1 MVFKLIPIKFLK
13 EIHPTCLR
21 MKFCTVSVKVV
32 LQGVGPCFK
41 NMTSDLRSHKITGST
56 SGTVT
61 VTSLKTSGKQ
71 YSCWR
76 RAWQEE
82 QLRFDVAKNIKRRL
96 GRWLP
101 PEFLGETGR
110 VYQLLCSP

>member
-76 RAWQEE
+76 RA
-82 QLRFDVAKNIKRRL
+82 
-96 GRWLP
+96 
-101 PEFLGETGR
+101 
-110 VYQLLCSP
+110 